1 MKNFCEKGEYGVK
14 KYLIMQKN
22 VSNNGNMF
30 KETKLSL
37 YFRKENHG
45 YVTKTYAT

>member
-1 MKNFCEKGEYGVK
+1 
-14 KYLIMQKN
+14 MQKN

-45 YVTKTYAT
+45 YVTKTDAT